1 MCIRDRYNLPSKG
14 SNAAGLNG
22 SGIYEYD
29 VKSLLSIA
37 VTAGGSSYSSSPTI
51 TITGGGGYGAAA
63 TATVSGGVIQSIEIT
78 NPGREYTSTPT
89 VTITD
94 SGGSSATATATVGTV
109 THTGFKTFA
118 VKVVPLS
125 STTSKVPFFKDLRAV
140 ALQV

>member
-1 MCIRDRYNLPSKG
+1 M
-14 SNAAGLNG
+14 
-22 SGIYEYD
+22 
-29 VKSLLSIA
+29 SL
-37 VTAGGSSYSSSPTI
+37 
-51 TITGGGGYGAAA
+51 
-63 TATVSGGVIQSIEIT
+63 
-78 NPGREYTSTPT
+78 T